1 MIAVKGILLPTADVG
16 LGLQHWFVVDE
27 DSTSDF
33 SGVLFVRP
41 CFLVGIVSFVLF
53 CLLLL
58 FLLLMVS

>member
-1 MIAVKGILLPTADVG
+1 MIAVKGILLPTADVA
-16 LGLQHWFVVDE
+16 LQHWFVMDE

-58 FLLLMVS
+58 FY

>member
-1 MIAVKGILLPTADVG
+1 MIAVKGILLPTADVA
-16 LGLQHWFVVDE
+16 LQHWFVMDE

-58 FLLLMVS
+58 LFY

>member
-1 MIAVKGILLPTADVG
+1 MIAVKGILLPTADVA
-16 LGLQHWFVVDE
+16 LQHWFVMDE

-58 FLLLMVS
+58 LLFY